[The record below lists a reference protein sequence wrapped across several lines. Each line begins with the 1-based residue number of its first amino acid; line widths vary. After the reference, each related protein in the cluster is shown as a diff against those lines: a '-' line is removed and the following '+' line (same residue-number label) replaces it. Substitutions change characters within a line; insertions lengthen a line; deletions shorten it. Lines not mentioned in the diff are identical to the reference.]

1 MSTNMR
7 KFAVA
12 AGKLLAKTLISGSA
26 RHKVFLWTC
35 GRPEVQKPPS
45 LFPRLT
51 KLRMLRRAAVVPRRA
66 APLVMRHGPER
77 PLCSAVSAAKASLIR
92 DLLVNKSALFK
103 KLDKDGSGSV
113 DAKELAEALKAAGA
127 TKVTVEQAAAIIKEA
142 DKDGNGSIEINEL
155 AGVLTKGTLFAGVIR
170 GTGSRH

>member
-1 MSTNMR
+1 MNWAQNLRVVLLRDPGM
-7 KFAVA
+7 
-12 AGKLLAKTLISGSA
+12 KL
-26 RHKVFLWTC
+26 V
-35 GRPEVQKPPS
+35 
-45 LFPRLT
+45 
-51 KLRMLRRAAVVPRRA
+51 RRA
-66 APLVMRHGPER
+66 APLVLRHAAPLRHVPER

>member
-1 MSTNMR
+1 VDVRTS
-7 KFAVA
+7 
-12 AGKLLAKTLISGSA
+12 
-26 RHKVFLWTC
+26 
-35 GRPEVQKPPS
+35 EVQKPPS

-51 KLRMLRRAAVVPRRA
+51 KLRMLRRAARRAAPLVLRRA

>member
-1 MSTNMR
+1 
-7 KFAVA
+7 
-12 AGKLLAKTLISGSA
+12 
-26 RHKVFLWTC
+26 
-35 GRPEVQKPPS
+35 
-45 LFPRLT
+45 
-51 KLRMLRRAAVVPRRA
+51 MLHRARAAPLVLRRA

>member
-1 MSTNMR
+1 M
-7 KFAVA
+7 
-12 AGKLLAKTLISGSA
+12 LL
-26 RHKVFLWTC
+26 
-35 GRPEVQKPPS
+35 
-45 LFPRLT
+45 
-51 KLRMLRRAAVVPRRA
+51 RAALLVQRRA